1 MSRANTFVLLYRAHY
16 NIALHDTLRRF
27 KKRNRQNRIETAIA
41 SSDTFFFV
49 LIKKI

>member
-16 NIALHDTLRRF
+16 IALHDTLRRF

>member
-1 MSRANTFVLLYRAHY
+1 MSRANTFVLLYRAH
-16 NIALHDTLRRF
+16 NIALHSTLRRF